1 MTNYH
6 FSVYA
11 NGVELD
17 LFDDEVVSVSNN
29 VTGLFDIDK
38 LPSDFT
44 RDIVIPGSKIN
55 NAFFQHAYDIDIDF
69 PFLFQESEKV
79 ECYIDV
85 SGYLLTQGYLQL
97 NKINMLNN
105 RVDSY
110 DITLFGSISNFSRD
124 LRNNFLT
131 DLTSLSTYNHT
142 STYQNIVSSWNGTL
156 FGGDIVY
163 PLADYGGGYF
173 YQSAAQPGQY
183 GIDTYEGGLN
193 VKDYK
198 PAIRVKKVVDSIF
211 EQFGYTYTSSFF
223 NEPMWDDIYL
233 VCDNDRRYPIY
244 DGVDLD
250 GFGVIEISPTSGST
264 TDVTLNTSTY
274 TKLNFDN
281 TEKDPSFAMGANTIY
296 TLPRQSPLTG
306 EIKLNFTV
314 TGSTEGN
321 IGYPQLEVG
330 MLRIGGSGIPTQ
342 MNVDEIN
349 KFLRETY
356 SQLDKIGE
364 KTYTL
369 EETWTLPFG
378 VKLPVGDYEFVA
390 KYSVTGSGDFG
401 IIIAKDGNVE
411 SNIQITSVDE
421 SADYRTMEIPQN
433 MPFGENGISC
443 LDFIKSLQKKYNL
456 IISPDRQNINNFKIE
471 TFNTW
476 YKAGKTL
483 DITKFVKIDNPISV
497 IPANTLAVNELQFGD
512 TPGKDYLAKNF
523 NDLENR
529 NYGTTFFLDN
539 ENRFSQGKIEIKPI
553 TAASPLRLISGTGDT
568 GGSTAPTSYSHDIT
582 YNNVRDNICNYDFF
596 SGTAYTSTSGAFGYG
611 DTLYWD
617 SLLTQPLRGYSL
629 VRDDS
634 NGNVYL
640 MNTFTGVVGSTV
652 TNC

>member
-1 MTNYH
+1 MTNYQ
-6 FSVYA
+6 FSIYA

-55 NAFFQHAYDIDIDF
+55 NAFFQHAYDIDIEF
-69 PFLFQESEKV
+69 PFLFQESDKV

-97 NKINMLNN
+97 NKINLLNN
-105 RVDSY
+105 RVESY

-131 DLTSLSTYNHT
+131 DLTSLSSYNHT
-142 STYQNIVSSWNGTL
+142 SSYTNIKDSWDGNL
-156 FGGDIVY
+156 FSGDIVY
-163 PLADYGGGYF
+163 PLVDYGGGYF

-193 VKDYK
+193 VKDFK

-233 VCDNDRRYPIY
+233 VCNNNRQYPIY
-244 DGVDLD
+244 DGVDLE
-250 GFGVIEISPTSGST
+250 GFGVIDISPISGST
-264 TDVTLNTSTY
+264 TDITLNTSTY
-274 TKLNFDN
+274 TKLNFNN
-281 TEKDPSFAMGANTIY
+281 TEKDPSFAMGADAVY
-296 TLPRQSPLTG
+296 TLSRQSPLTG
-306 EIKLNFTV
+306 QIKLNISV
-314 TGSTEGN
+314 SGSATGDVGH
-321 IGYPQLEVG
+321 PQLEVG
-330 MLRIGGSGIPTQ
+330 MLKIGGTGIPTQ

-364 KTYTL
+364 KSYTL

-378 VKLPVGDYEFVA
+378 VKLPVGDFEFVA
-390 KYSVTGSGDFG
+390 KYSITGSGDFG

-421 SADYRTMEIPQN
+421 SADYRRMEIPLN
-433 MPFGENGISC
+433 MPFGESGITC

-456 IISPDRQNINNFKIE
+456 IISPDKQNVNNFKIE
-471 TFNTW
+471 TFNNW
-476 YKAGKTL
+476 YKQGDTIDL
-483 DITKFVKIDNPISV
+483 TKFIKIDSTISV
-497 IPANTLAVNELQFGD
+497 IPANTLAVNELEFGD
-512 TPGKDYLAKNF
+512 TLGKDYLAKNF

-529 NYGTTFFLDN
+529 NYGSTFFLDN
-539 ENRFSQGKIEIKPI
+539 ENRFSQGKIDIKPI
-553 TAASPLRLISGTGDT
+553 TSASPLRLISGTGDL
-568 GGSTAPTSYSHDIT
+568 GGSTPPTSYSHDIT
-582 YNNVRDNICNYDFF
+582 YNNSSTTICNDGFF

-617 SLLTQPLRGYSL
+617 SLLTQPLRGYYL

-640 MNTFTGVVGSTV
+640 MNTSTGVVGSTV